1 LLLCAAFMERC
12 AALHLCVD
20 RLSNYT
26 NGRHDDG
33 LPHLTPTEEATW
45 MALLPRK
52 LRGGG
57 ARAEF
62 DWLALYR
69 SLTRG
74 GPDAAGRPGLGELLS
89 PAPLHDV
96 RLDDQENSMYWQAQ
110 QTNLEYLLYLDPD
123 RLTWTFRQQAGLPT
137 VGEPYGGWEAPD
149 GQLRGHFV
157 GECFSSRDRRFF
169 LLRTWPSRSLFATR
183 RFSASLICVQG
194 TT

>member
-1 LLLCAAFMERC
+1 MARSLCGPAALLLLLFLAAAFVERG

-20 RLSNYT
+20 RLFNDT
-26 NGRHDDG
+26 HGRHEDG

-52 LRGGG
+52 LRA

-74 GPDAAGRPGLGELLS
+74 GGPDGAAGEMLS
-89 PAPLHDV
+89 PASLHDV
-96 RLDDQENSMYWQAQ
+96 RLDGGEHSVYWQAQ

-137 VGEPYGGWEAPD
+137 VGDPYGGWEAPD
-149 GQLRGHFV
+149 GQLRGHFA
-157 GECFSSRDRRFF
+157 GQYRYPIRRIAVSEY
-169 LLRTWPSRSLFATR
+169 LYPRIGKT
-183 RFSASLICVQG
+183 
-194 TT
+194 